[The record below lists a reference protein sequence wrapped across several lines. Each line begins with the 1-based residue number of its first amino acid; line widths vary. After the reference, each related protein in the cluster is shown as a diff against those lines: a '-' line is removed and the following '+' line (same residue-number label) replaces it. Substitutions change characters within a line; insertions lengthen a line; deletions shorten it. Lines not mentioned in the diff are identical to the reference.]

1 MYKAIFNRDADRD
14 GSQYW
19 SEQVKNGFDLHSI
32 AQCFIE
38 SPESQSMGQLT
49 DEQFVEK
56 LYNNAL
62 GRPSDAQEK
71 AYWLDQ
77 LATGALDRASVALC
91 FVGSSEGQSTIDNV
105 IIVSGNV

>member
-1 MYKAIFNRDADRD
+1 
-14 GSQYW
+14 
-19 SEQVKNGFDLHSI
+19 
-32 AQCFIE
+32 
-38 SPESQSMGQLT
+38 MGQLT

-62 GRPSDAQEK
+62 GRPSDAQGK

>member
-1 MYKAIFNRDADRD
+1 M
-14 GSQYW
+14 
-19 SEQVKNGFDLHSI
+19 HSI

-62 GRPSDAQEK
+62 GRPSDAQGK